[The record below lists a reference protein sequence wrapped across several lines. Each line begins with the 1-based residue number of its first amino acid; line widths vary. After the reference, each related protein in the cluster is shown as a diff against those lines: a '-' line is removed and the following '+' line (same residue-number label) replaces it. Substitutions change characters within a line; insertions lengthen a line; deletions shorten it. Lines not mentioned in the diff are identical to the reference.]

1 MDLGGSSLNS
11 ASYGGKPLQ
20 SPAIAT
26 QTTTIYESDG
36 KTIVTVNRP
45 ITMGAKVAIS
55 LIAVFVPLSAAAAG
69 VFIYL
74 RRRFR

>member
-1 MDLGGSSLNS
+1 MVLLEKAKELEVLADVDVCVVGG
-11 ASYGGKPLQ
+11 G
-20 SPAIAT
+20 
-26 QTTTIYESDG
+26 TTG
-36 KTIVTVNRP
+36 VMAAVRAAR
-45 ITMGAKVAIS
+45 MGAKVAIS